1 MKADAQLKP
10 DASSELAW
18 ELPYDGATI
27 GPGTRDDEASVN
39 VEAAAGRGAA
49 RAGGATGMA
58 SGESAPEIYIAAVK
72 SCPGGRTDEEIAHS
86 AELALQW
93 VSHLP
98 KGAIRIY
105 VQNGEITLSGE
116 VEWDSQRRNAASA
129 VRYLA
134 GVNAIIDNVALNSR
148 ASAQGIRADIVSALD
163 RHTGSL
169 GQLIAVVVRDGDVT
183 LSGTVPNWWARE
195 IARESA
201 WSVAGVR
208 RVLDNLIVD
217 VWPRV
222 GRRP

>member
-1 MKADAQLKP
+1 MTTDLQLKR
-10 DASSELAW
+10 DASSEPAW
-18 ELPYDGATI
+18 EMPYGGATI
-27 GPGTRDDEASVN
+27 GPESRGDEASVD
-39 VEAAAGRGAA
+39 VETGAGRRAA
-49 RAGGATGMA
+49 RSGSARQES
-58 SGESAPEIYIAAVK
+58 SGENAPEIYSADLK
-72 SCPGGRTDEEIAHS
+72 LSPGGRTDEEITHS

-105 VQNGEITLSGE
+105 VESGEITLSGE

-134 GVNAIIDNVALNSR
+134 GVNAIIDNVVLNSR

-169 GQLIAVVVRDGDVT
+169 GQLIAVDVRDGDVT

-208 RVLDNLIVD
+208 RVLDNLVVD

-222 GRRP
+222 GRRS